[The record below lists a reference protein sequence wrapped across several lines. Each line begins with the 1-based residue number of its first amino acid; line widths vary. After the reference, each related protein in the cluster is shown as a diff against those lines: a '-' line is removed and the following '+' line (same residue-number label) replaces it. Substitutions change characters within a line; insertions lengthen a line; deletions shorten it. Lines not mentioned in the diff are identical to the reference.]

1 MKTLVASFSFF
12 CCAAVLAAPFS
23 SEVSLDRFDTNYDSF
38 TSHTLGYRYFI
49 PGQQRSQPLPYGA
62 YTTFAGRSSVSAQY
76 LIADFSWR
84 LYGLD
89 HSERLKAWQVGGV
102 YQSSEH
108 SLYASLQHSQMS
120 SWSGNRTQ
128 GKLGY
133 FLQDNWLVTVDVEH
147 EKFSG
152 GKNHWHTGISTE
164 KLWALQHGHFIGFDF
179 GYLRAR
185 GPRRDGWDLGVDYY
199 IGQPL
204 SFGVFATRDRQ
215 SHYLVSTN
223 RLGVRSQW
231 FITPNV
237 QLRGSLS
244 LEDKSDSEY
253 TWDLGVSW
261 RF

>member
-1 MKTLVASFSFF
+1 MKTTFASLSLL
-12 CCAAVLAAPFS
+12 CCASLMAEPFT
-23 SEVSLDRFDTNYDSF
+23 SELSLDRFDTNYDVF
-38 TSHTLGYRYFI
+38 TSHTLGYRYFV
-49 PGQQRSQPLPYGA
+49 PGAERQQPLPYAA
-62 YTTFAGRSSVSAQY
+62 YTTFAGRSSVSANY
-76 LIADFSWR
+76 MVTDFSWR
-84 LYGLD
+84 YFGLD
-89 HSERLKAWQVGGV
+89 YSERFKAWQVGGI
-102 YQSSEH
+102 YQSNEH
-108 SLYASLQHSQMS
+108 NLYASLQHSQMIS
-120 SWSGNRTQ
+120 GSGNRTQ

-133 FLQDNWLVTVDVEH
+133 YVQDNWLVTVDVEH

-152 GKNHWHTGISTE
+152 GSNYWHTGISTE
-164 KLWALQHGHFIGFDF
+164 KLWALHNGHFIGFDF

-199 IGQPL
+199 IGKPL
-204 SFGVFATRDRQ
+204 SFGVFATRDRE

-231 FITPNV
+231 FITPSI

-253 TWDLGVSW
+253 AWDLGVSW